1 MKYENINGF
10 NSLELF
16 IKYKLS
22 MLNDADAN
30 FSSLFNLMFSEADNI
45 MYEES
50 VGYKIRKVTYG
61 EAKNEAIKYAISIK
75 NLLKD
80 VPKCSTVALNLDNSD
95 KWIEAFWGILLAG
108 YNPLLLNKRLNY
120 DVLNKAIKD
129 TNAVLVIS
137 SDSKQFSVD
146 TIRLDRLDSNF
157 KVTGL
162 DECGDAIY
170 VMSSGTSNNIK
181 ICGYT
186 AEEFK
191 YILLQSYDIIQSAP
205 LIKTHYKGELKLLTF
220 LPFYHIFGLV
230 AVYTW
235 FAFYSRTFVGL
246 KDLVPST
253 IQNTIKRHHVTHIFA
268 VPLFWEKTYEAAI
281 KEIKNMGDKVYKKFQ
296 KGIKIADK
304 IKGVPLLGKWFRKT
318 AFKEVRDKMF
328 GESPSFLISGGSM
341 ISQEVLSFFN
351 LIGYHLAN
359 GYGTSEIGITS
370 VELSS
375 KKKYL
380 MSGSVGRPLKYV
392 NYQINN
398 DGELIVNSKAMANF
412 IIFEGKK
419 QSNVDRWFVTHD
431 LAKRVGD
438 SYFLEGRKDDLLVPS
453 NGENVNPNLVE
464 AKLKVDG
471 INGLCLIQNEKNNTI
486 VLLVSI
492 NRFMSEERFENIKA
506 GIQQNIENVNMM
518 DQISKVEY
526 IFTPLIEEND
536 FKVNR
541 RRVASTYAAGELEL
555 AVFNRVVDDND
566 DEMVLKIKELFAVA
580 LNMDISEID
589 SNANF
594 FTDYGG
600 TSLDYYL
607 ISSKVEEEYGISLVS
622 SPKKMYSVREIVEF
636 IKK

>member
-16 IKYKLS
+16 IEYKLS
-22 MLNDADAN
+22 MLKDAEPK
-30 FSSLFNLMFSEADNI
+30 FSSLFELMFSEANNI

-75 NLLKD
+75 NHLIN
-80 VPKCSTVALNLDNSD
+80 VPKHSTVALNLDNSD

-108 YNPLLLNKRLNY
+108 YNPLLLNKRLNN
-120 DVLNKAIKD
+120 DILNKALED
-129 TNAVLVIS
+129 TGAVLVIS
-137 SDSKQFSVD
+137 SDSKQFSVE

-157 KVTGL
+157 KITGL
-162 DECGDAIY
+162 DECGDAVY
-170 VMSSGTSNNIK
+170 VMSSGTSNNVK
-181 ICGYT
+181 VCAYT

-191 YILLQSYDIIQSAP
+191 YILLQSYDIINRCPA
-205 LIKTHYKGELKLLTF
+205 IKTHYKGELKLLAF

-281 KEIKNMGDKVYKKFQ
+281 KEIKNMGDKVYRKFNKGLKLSKKMC
-296 KGIKIADK
+296 
-304 IKGVPLLGKWFRKT
+304 GVPLIGKWFRSA
-318 AFKEVRDKMF
+318 AFKEVREKMF
-328 GESPSFLISGGSM
+328 GESPAFMITGGSM
-341 ISQEVLSFFN
+341 INQNVLEFFN

-359 GYGTSEIGITS
+359 GYGTTEIGITS

-375 KKKYL
+375 NKKVL
-380 MSGSVGRPLKYV
+380 MSGSIGKPLEYV
-392 NYQINN
+392 NYQINKE
-398 DGELIVNSKAMANF
+398 GELLVNSKCMANF
-412 IIFEGKK
+412 IITDGKK
-419 QSNVDRWFVTHD
+419 QNNVDRWFVTHD
-431 LAKRVGD
+431 LAKKGEE
-438 SYFLEGRKDDLLVPS
+438 SYFLEGRKDDLIVPK
-453 NGENVNPNLVE
+453 NGENINPHLVE
-464 AKLKVDG
+464 SKLKTEG
-471 INGLCLIQNEKNNTI
+471 INELCLFQSTANDSI
-486 VLLVSI
+486 VLIISI
-492 NRFMSEERFENIKA
+492 NRFMSLERFETIKKR
-506 GIQQNIENVNMM
+506 IQENIEAVNMV
-518 DQISKVEY
+518 DQINKVE
-526 IFTPLIEEND
+526 FTFSPLIGEDD

-541 RRVASTYAAGELEL
+541 RKIAEFYAENKLEPAIFNKVA
-555 AVFNRVVDDND
+555 DDND
-566 DEMVLKIKELFAVA
+566 DEMILNIKELFAVA
-580 LNMDISEID
+580 LNMEVSEID
-589 SNANF
+589 SSANF

-607 ISSKVEEEYGISLVS
+607 ISSKIEEEYGISLVS
-622 SPKKMYSVREIVEF
+622 SPKKLYSVKDIVEF